1 MTKEMTNEEAIA
13 AIDHIL
19 DELPESLTDKQVSAL
34 LLGILLTY
42 TGSFS
47 HSMAVI
53 LELTLR
59 LRDFAERNE
68 FAKKSNAH

>member
-1 MTKEMTNEEAIA
+1 MTKGITDKEAIA
-13 AIDHIL
+13 AIDQAL
-19 DELPESLTDKQVSAL
+19 DALPESLTDKQLSAL
-34 LLGILLTY
+34 LLGILIVY

-47 HSMAVI
+47 HAMAVI

-68 FAKKSNAH
+68 FANKPNTH

>member
-13 AIDHIL
+13 AIDHVL
-19 DELPESLTDKQVSAL
+19 DELPEALTDKQVSAL
-34 LLGILLTY
+34 LLGILLVY

-47 HSMAVI
+47 HAMSVV

-68 FAKKSNAH
+68 LANKSNAH